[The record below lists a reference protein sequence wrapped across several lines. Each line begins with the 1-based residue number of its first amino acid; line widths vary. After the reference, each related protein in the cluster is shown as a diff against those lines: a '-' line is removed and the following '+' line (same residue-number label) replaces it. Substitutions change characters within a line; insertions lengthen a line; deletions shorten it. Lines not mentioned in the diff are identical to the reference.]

1 MLAKEA
7 GEERLRLFSFLLFES
22 ILDWRLLAAST
33 RLGCFA
39 MLGSVKMKI
48 GEEAGVMVVS
58 SFDRILTSAKKRRI
72 EKGGEGIMVSSS
84 SSSSLLLLLLRLL
97 AVLLREGSE
106 AEVEQQ

>member
-1 MLAKEA
+1 MAKEA

-22 ILDWRLLAAST
+22 SILDWLLAAST

-58 SFDRILTSAKKRRI
+58 SFDRILTSAKKEDRERRRRDN
-72 EKGGEGIMVSSS
+72 GVVLCCCC
-84 SSSSLLLLLLRLL
+84 SSLL
-97 AVLLREGSE
+97 
-106 AEVEQQ
+106 QCF

>member
-1 MLAKEA
+1 MAKEA

-22 ILDWRLLAAST
+22 ILDWLLAAST

-84 SSSSLLLLLLRLL
+84 SSSLLLLLLRLL
-97 AVLLREGSE
+97 AVLLREGSG

>member
-22 ILDWRLLAAST
+22 ILDWLLAAST

-58 SFDRILTSAKKRRI
+58 PFDRILTSAKKRRI

-84 SSSSLLLLLLRLL
+84 AAAAL
-97 AVLLREGSE
+97 ASCSAFERR
-106 AEVEQQ
+106 Q

>member
-1 MLAKEA
+1 MAKEA

-22 ILDWRLLAAST
+22 ILDWLLAAST

-58 SFDRILTSAKKRRI
+58 SFDRILTSAKK
-72 EKGGEGIMVSSS
+72 GG
-84 SSSSLLLLLLRLL
+84 
-97 AVLLREGSE
+97 
-106 AEVEQQ
+106 

>member
-1 MLAKEA
+1 MAKEA

-22 ILDWRLLAAST
+22 ILDWLLAAST

-84 SSSSLLLLLLRLL
+84 SSSLLLLMLRLL
-97 AVLLREGSE
+97 AVLLREGSG

>member
-22 ILDWRLLAAST
+22 ILDWLLAAST

>member
-22 ILDWRLLAAST
+22 ILDWLLAAST

-58 SFDRILTSAKKRRI
+58 SFDRILTSAKKKEDRERRRRDNGVVFVFVVAASAAAQASCSAF
-72 EKGGEGIMVSSS
+72 E
-84 SSSSLLLLLLRLL
+84 R
-97 AVLLREGSE
+97 R
-106 AEVEQQ
+106 Q